1 MMVFFIILSVISVDV
16 QLSGNLR
23 TNMWIIFIAFV
34 IIIGVVV
41 YSLAKVADRADRDM
55 GLK

>member
-1 MMVFFIILSVISVDV
+1 
-16 QLSGNLR
+16 
-23 TNMWIIFIAFV
+23 MWIIFIAFV

>member
-1 MMVFFIILSVISVDV
+1 MWLILGLFAV
-16 QLSGNLR
+16 
-23 TNMWIIFIAFV
+23 AC
-34 IIIGVVV
+34 IGVVV